1 MKITFDQMSQIDKNT
16 TAGRQGTE
24 IRRVAQASSYP
35 VNVAFDGKE
44 RVGFGT
50 QPGGKK
56 KGNIPEMVDSAE
68 IQVQNMR
75 NQMTVLSHTMSDEDF
90 AKMSREGFDPS
101 EMDPEEAV
109 TILDKIKAE
118 LLKAGEH
125 IAGFTDNMDMTT
137 LAAAVG
143 STSLAADLAESF
155 SAQDIPLDKQN
166 VEQVLW
172 ALDIAKQVKAP
183 TDSSYYYMAANGME
197 ATLKDFYLA
206 GASGSMPGQE
216 QSNPYFAED
225 VDGYITKNVS
235 DGSDSL
241 LSLEQEIEKLLKKL
255 ELPTDEESRE
265 LAAWLVEKG
274 LPIDAGHM
282 KRMQDIFAVPFP
294 LQPKQVVETAVAAI
308 AEGIPVGEKS
318 LTETGTYLS
327 KAVELFEWYQGEEG
341 MTLVQDRLKLEEV
354 RLHMTVEANVKLLK
368 SGFSI
373 DTAPIEE
380 TIEALKQA
388 EAELA
393 KEYFPHAE
401 QPLASYALYKETGNV
416 LKQLPQLPL
425 DTVGRMAFR
434 MQEVTL
440 QQFHEEGVELASAY
454 KAAGERYEA
463 IWTAPRADLGDSLKK
478 AFANVDEILKDLNYE
493 ATEENRK
500 AIRTL
505 GYNRMEINSE
515 NMQRVKEAQHSVDA
529 VIRRMTPAATLKMI
543 RDGINPLEST
553 PEQLNQYFDT
563 LPEEFSQ
570 EAEKYSKFLYRLQKQ
585 GDITP
590 QEREAFIGCYRLL
603 NQLEKSDGAA
613 VGALVNIGGELN
625 FRNLLSAIRTGRFK
639 SMDVQVNDMVGALS
653 EETVMKFSIS
663 EQIAKGFEREQA
675 NTTRKQLEEGATA
688 PKESFHML
696 ERGEMPA
703 TAQNLVAAKLLE
715 QEASTLLEGLLR
727 RSSDRQGREELRR
740 KLEKKKEF
748 GEAYEK
754 ELEESIQQIEAE
766 TLQEAQTTLDVR
778 ERKLIHKQL
787 HIMQKLSPQE
797 EFFFP
802 MEIGGKVTGV
812 HLQFTHSETM
822 QGQIHM
828 TLESMEWGRI
838 SGRLQV
844 TEKGVEGYF
853 VGNQRETVM
862 KLRASSDI
870 INSSIRKEWTFCEIE
885 FIYSEANDIP
895 MDWTRRSADVQV
907 SNERLYSLSKEFLQA
922 VKAVGEA

>member
-1 MKITFDQMSQIDKNT
+1 MKITFDQMSQIDKNVT
-16 TAGRQGTE
+16 TGRQSAE
-24 IRRVAQASSYP
+24 IRKGTQTPSYH

-44 RVGFGT
+44 RMGFGIRSEC
-50 QPGGKK
+50 KK
-56 KGNIPEMVDSAE
+56 KGNVPEMVDSADA
-68 IQVQNMR
+68 QVQNMR

-90 AKMSREGFDPS
+90 ARMCKEGFNPS
-101 EMDPEEAV
+101 EMEPEEAV

-143 STSLAADLAESF
+143 DPSLAADLAESF
-155 SAQDIPLDKQN
+155 ATQDVPLDKQN

-172 ALDIAKQVKAP
+172 ALDIAKQVKTP

-206 GASGSMPGQE
+206 GASGAMPGQE

-225 VDGYITKNVS
+225 VEGYITKNVS
-235 DGSDSL
+235 DGLDGH
-241 LSLEQEIEKLLKKL
+241 LSLEQEIQKLLEKL
-255 ELPTDEESRE
+255 ELPTDESSRE

-274 LPIDAGHM
+274 LPIDVANM
-282 KRMQDIFAVPFP
+282 KRMQDIFAVSFP
-294 LQPKQVVETAVAAI
+294 LQPKQVMETAVAAI
-308 AEGIPVGEKS
+308 AEGTPVGEKP
-318 LTETGTYLS
+318 LAETGTYLS
-327 KAVELFEWYQGEEG
+327 KAVELFECYQSEEG
-341 MTLVQDRLKLEEV
+341 VSLVQDRLKLEEV

-380 TIEALKQA
+380 TIKVLKQA

-393 KEYFPHAE
+393 KEYFPQEE
-401 QPLASYALYKETGNV
+401 QPLASYTLYKETGNV

-425 DTVGRMAFR
+425 EAVARISLR
-434 MQEVTL
+434 MQECTL
-440 QQFHEEGVELASAY
+440 QQFHEEGVQLASAY
-454 KAAGERYEA
+454 KAAGERYET

-478 AFANVDEILKDLNYE
+478 AFANVDEILGDLNYE

-500 AIRTL
+500 AVRTL

-515 NMQRVKEAQHSVDA
+515 NMEKVKEAQRSVDA
-529 VIRRMTPAATLKMI
+529 VIHQMTPAATLKMI
-543 RDGINPLEST
+543 RDGVNPLEST
-553 PEQLNQYFDT
+553 QEQLNQYFT
-563 LPEEFSQ
+563 ELPEEFSLV
-570 EAEKYSKFLYRLQKQ
+570 AEKYSKFLYQLQKQ

-625 FRNLLSAIRTGRFK
+625 FQNLLSAIRTGRFK

-653 EETVMKFSIS
+653 EEAVMKLSIS
-663 EQIAKGFEREQA
+663 EQIAKGFVKEQA
-675 NTTRKQLEEGATA
+675 AETRKQLEEAATA
-688 PKESFHML
+688 QKKSYHML

-703 TAQNLVAAKLLE
+703 TAQNLVAAKMLE
-715 QEASTLLEGLLR
+715 QEAPMLLEGLLR
-727 RSSDRQGREELRR
+727 RSPNKQERVELWK
-740 KLEKKKEF
+740 KLEKKQEF
-748 GEAYEK
+748 GQAYE
-754 ELEESIQQIEAE
+754 EQLEESIQQIEEE
-766 TLQEAQTTLDVR
+766 TLQEAKTSLDVR

-812 HLQFTHSETM
+812 HLQFTHSETK

-828 TLESMEWGRI
+828 TLESVEWGRI
-838 SGRLQV
+838 SGQLQV

-870 INSSIRKEWTFCEIE
+870 VNNSIRKEWTFCEVE
-885 FIYSEANDIP
+885 FVYSEANDIP
-895 MDWTRRSADVQV
+895 MDWTRRSAKVQV
-907 SNERLYSLSKEFLQA
+907 SNERLYSLSKDFLQA

>member
-16 TAGRQGTE
+16 TAGRQSAE
-24 IRRVAQASSYP
+24 IRRNTKIPSYH

-50 QPGGKK
+50 QPGIKK
-56 KGNIPEMVDSAE
+56 KGNVPEMVDSAE
-68 IQVQNMR
+68 VQVQNMR

-90 AKMSREGFDPS
+90 AKLSEEGFEPS
-101 EMDPEEAV
+101 EMNPEEAV

-125 IAGFTDNMDMTT
+125 VAGFTDNMDMPT

-143 STSLAADLAESF
+143 SSSLAADLAMRFAE
-155 SAQDIPLDKQN
+155 QDIPLEKQN

-172 ALDIAKQVKAP
+172 ALDIAKQVKTP

-235 DGSDSL
+235 DASDSDL
-241 LSLEQEIEKLLKKL
+241 RLEQEIQKLLEKL
-255 ELPTDEESRE
+255 ELPTDESNKE
-265 LAAWLVEKG
+265 LAVWLVEKG
-274 LPIDAGHM
+274 LPVDVDHM

-294 LQPKQVVETAVAAI
+294 LQSKQVMETAVSAI
-308 AEGIPVGEKS
+308 AEGIPVGEKN
-318 LTETGTYLS
+318 LAETGTYLT
-327 KAVELFEWYQGEEG
+327 KAVELFARYQGEEA
-341 MTLVQDRLKLEEV
+341 MSLVQDRRKLEEV
-354 RLHMTVEANVKLLK
+354 RLRMTVEANVKLLK

-373 DTAPIEE
+373 DTASIEE
-380 TIEALKQA
+380 TIEALKQV

-393 KEYFPHAE
+393 KEYFPQA
-401 QPLASYALYKETGNV
+401 QSPIASYTLYKETGNV

-425 DTVGRMAFR
+425 ETVGRMSLR
-434 MQEVTL
+434 MQEGTL
-440 QQFHEEGVELASAY
+440 QQVHEEGVQLASAY
-454 KAAGERYEA
+454 KAAGERYET

-505 GYNRMEINSE
+505 GYNHMEISSE
-515 NMQRVKEAQHSVDA
+515 NVDKVKEAQRSVDT
-529 VIRRMTPAATLKMI
+529 VIRQMTPAATLKMI
-543 RDGINPLEST
+543 RDGVNPLEST
-553 PEQLNQYFDT
+553 LEQLNQYFT
-563 LPEEFSQ
+563 ELPEEFSVV
-570 EAEKYSKFLYRLQKQ
+570 AEKYSKFLYQLQKQ

-603 NQLEKSDGAA
+603 NQLGKSDGAA

-625 FRNLLSAIRTGRFK
+625 FQNLLSAIRTGRFK
-639 SMDVQVNDMVGALS
+639 SMDVQVNDLVGALS
-653 EETVMKFSIS
+653 EESVIKLSIS
-663 EQIAKGFEREQA
+663 EQIARGFVKEQA
-675 NTTRKQLEEGATA
+675 AEARKQLQEAGNAS
-688 PKESFHML
+688 KESFHML

-703 TAQNLVAAKLLE
+703 TAQNLVAAKMLE
-715 QEASTLLEGLLR
+715 QEMPTLFEGLLR
-727 RSSDRQGREELRR
+727 RTPDRQERLELWK
-740 KLEKKKEF
+740 KLEKKQEF
-748 GEAYEK
+748 SDSYEAQ
-754 ELEESIQQIEAE
+754 LEENVKQVEE
-766 TLQEAQTTLDVR
+766 TLQEAKTSLDVR
-778 ERKLIHKQL
+778 ARKLIHKQL

-802 MEIGGKVTGV
+802 MEIDGKVTGV
-812 HLQFTHSETM
+812 HLQFTHSETH

-838 SGRLQV
+838 SGSLQV

-870 INSSIRKEWTFCEIE
+870 INSNIRKEWTFCDVE
-885 FIYSEANDIP
+885 FVYSEANDIP

-907 SNERLYSLSKEFLQA
+907 SNERLYSLSKEFLQV

>member
-16 TAGRQGTE
+16 TAGKQSAE
-24 IRRVAQASSYP
+24 IRRAAQPRSNH

-50 QPGGKK
+50 QTGFKK
-56 KGNIPEMVDSAE
+56 KNNVPEMSDSAE
-68 IQVQNMR
+68 VQVQNMR
-75 NQMTVLSHTMSDEDF
+75 NRMTVLSHTMSDEDF
-90 AKMSREGFDPS
+90 AKLSEEGFDPS
-101 EMDPEEAV
+101 EMNPEEAV

-125 IAGFTDNMDMTT
+125 VAGFTDSMDMTK

-143 STSLAADLAESF
+143 SQALAADLAESF
-155 SAQDIPLDKQN
+155 AAQDIPLDKQN

-206 GASGSMPGQE
+206 GASGSLPGQE
-216 QSNPYFAED
+216 QSNPYFAEA
-225 VDGYITKNVS
+225 VDGYITKNVEN
-235 DGSDSL
+235 G
-241 LSLEQEIEKLLKKL
+241 LERQPDLGQEIQKLLEKL
-255 ELPTDEESRE
+255 ELPTDESSKE

-274 LPIDAGHM
+274 LPIDVAQM

-294 LQPKQVVETAVAAI
+294 LQAKQVMETAVSAI
-308 AEGIPVGEKS
+308 AEGIPVGEKN
-318 LTETGTYLS
+318 LAEAGTYLS
-327 KAVELFEWYQGEEG
+327 KAAELFARYQGEEG
-341 MTLVQDRLKLEEV
+341 LALVQDRLKLEEV

-388 EAELA
+388 EVELA
-393 KEYFPHAE
+393 KEYFPQAE
-401 QPLASYALYKETGNV
+401 QPIASYELYKETGNV

-425 DTVGRMAFR
+425 DTVGRMSFR
-434 MQEVTL
+434 IQEATL
-440 QQFHEEGVELASAY
+440 QQFHEEGVQLASTY
-454 KAAGERYEA
+454 KAAGERYET

-478 AFANVDEILKDLNYE
+478 AFSNVDEILKDLNYE

-500 AIRTL
+500 AVRTL
-505 GYNRMEINSE
+505 GYNRMEVSGE
-515 NMQRVKEAQHSVDA
+515 NVEKVKEAQRRVDA
-529 VIRRMTPAATLKMI
+529 VIRQMTPAATLKMI
-543 RDGINPLEST
+543 RDGVNPLEST
-553 PEQLNQYFDT
+553 LEQLNQYFT
-563 LPEEFSQ
+563 ELPEEFSVV
-570 EAEKYSKFLYRLQKQ
+570 AEKYSKFLYQLQKQ

-603 NQLEKSDGAA
+603 HQLEKSDGAA

-625 FRNLLSAIRTGRFK
+625 FQNLLSAIRTGRFK
-639 SMDVQVNDMVGALS
+639 SMDVQINDMVGALS
-653 EETVMKFSIS
+653 EEAVMRLSIS
-663 EQIAKGFEREQA
+663 EQIANGFVKEQA
-675 NTTRKQLEEGATA
+675 AETRKQLQEGATA
-688 PKESFHML
+688 SKESFRML

-703 TAQNLVAAKLLE
+703 TAQNLVATKMLE
-715 QEASTLLEGLLR
+715 QEAPALLEGLLR
-727 RSSDRQGREELRR
+727 RSPDRQGRLELWK
-740 KLEKKKEF
+740 KLEKKQEF
-748 GEAYEK
+748 EEAYEEQLK
-754 ELEESIQQIEAE
+754 ESVQQVEEN
-766 TLQEAQTTLDVR
+766 LQEAQTPLDVR
-778 ERKLIHKQL
+778 ARKLIHKQL

-812 HLQFTHSETM
+812 HLQFTHSENH

-828 TLESMEWGRI
+828 TLESMELGCV
-838 SGRLQV
+838 SGQLQV
-844 TEKGVEGYF
+844 TDKGVEGYF
-853 VGNQRETVM
+853 VGKQRETVM

-870 INSSIRKEWTFCEIE
+870 INSSIRKEWSFCEVD
-885 FIYSEANDIP
+885 FVYSETNDIP

-907 SNERLYSLSKEFLQA
+907 SNERLYSLSKDFLQA

>member
-1 MKITFDQMSQIDKNT
+1 MKITFDQMSQIDKNI
-16 TAGRQGTE
+16 TAGRPGTE
-24 IRRVAQASSYP
+24 VHKVGQASSYYI
-35 VNVAFDGKE
+35 NVAFDGKE

-50 QPGGKK
+50 QPGCMK

-68 IQVQNMR
+68 VQVQNMR

-90 AKMSREGFDPS
+90 ARMSREGFEPS
-101 EMDPEEAV
+101 EMEPGEAV

-125 IAGFTDNMDMTT
+125 IAGFTDSMDMTT

-155 SAQDIPLDKQN
+155 AAQDVPLDKQN
-166 VEQVLW
+166 VEQVVW
-172 ALDIAKQVKAP
+172 ALDISKQVKTP
-183 TDSSYYYMAANGME
+183 TDSSYYYMAANGMD
-197 ATLKDFYLA
+197 ATLKDFYMA

-216 QSNPYFAED
+216 QSNPYFVED

-235 DGSDSL
+235 ESSDNI
-241 LSLEQEIEKLLKKL
+241 LSLEQEIQKLLEKL
-255 ELPTDEESRE
+255 ELPTDKDSKE

-282 KRMQDIFAVPFP
+282 KRMQDIYSVPFP
-294 LQPKQVVETAVAAI
+294 LQPKLVIETAVAAI
-308 AEGIPVGEKS
+308 AEGIQVGEKS
-318 LTETGTYLS
+318 LAETGTYWS
-327 KAVELFEWYQGEEG
+327 KAVEIFERYQGEEG

-354 RLHMTVEANVKLLK
+354 RLRMTVEANVKLLK

-380 TIEALKQA
+380 TIQALKRA

-393 KEYFPHAE
+393 REYFPQAG
-401 QPLASYALYKETGNV
+401 QPNESYQIYKETGNV

-425 DTVGRMAFR
+425 ATVGSMSLR

-440 QQFHEEGVELASAY
+440 QQFHEEGVQLASAF
-454 KAAGERYEA
+454 KAAGERYET
-463 IWTAPRADLGDSLKK
+463 IWTAPRVDLGDSLKK

-505 GYNRMEINSE
+505 GYNRMEINRE
-515 NMQRVKEAQHSVDA
+515 NVGRVKEALRSVDSL
-529 VIRRMTPAATLKMI
+529 ISRMTPAATLKMI

-563 LPEEFSQ
+563 LPEEFSRV
-570 EAEKYSKFLYRLQKQ
+570 ADKYSKFLYSLQKQ

-625 FRNLLSAIRTGRFK
+625 FKNLLSAIRTGRFK
-639 SMDVQVNDMVGALS
+639 SMDVQVNDLVGALT
-653 EETVMKFSIS
+653 EEAAMKLSIS
-663 EQIAKGFEREQA
+663 EQIEKGFENEHA
-675 NTTRKQLEEGATA
+675 ATTRKQMQEAATA

-703 TAQNLVAAKLLE
+703 TAQNLVAAKMLE
-715 QEASTLLEGLLR
+715 QESSTMLEFLLR
-727 RSSDRQGREELRR
+727 KSSDKQEKADLWK
-740 KLEKKKEF
+740 KLDKKQEF
-748 GEAYEK
+748 GEAYE
-754 ELEESIQQIEAE
+754 EQLEESIQQIEEE
-766 TLQEAQTTLDVR
+766 TLQEAKTPLDVR
-778 ERKLIHKQL
+778 ARKLIHKQL

-812 HLQFTHSETM
+812 HLQFTHSETL

-838 SGRLQV
+838 SGQLQV

-853 VGNQRETVM
+853 VGNQKETVM

-870 INSSIRKEWTFCEIE
+870 INSNIRKEWNFCEVE
-885 FIYSEANDIP
+885 FVYSEANDIP

-907 SNERLYSLSKEFLQA
+907 SNERLYSLSKELLQA
-922 VKAVGEA
+922 VKAVGET

>member
-24 IRRVAQASSYP
+24 IRRNTKVSSYH

-50 QPGGKK
+50 QPGMKK
-56 KGNIPEMVDSAE
+56 KGNVPEMADSAE
-68 IQVQNMR
+68 VQVQNMR
-75 NQMTVLSHTMSDEDF
+75 NQMTVLSHTMSDKDF
-90 AKMSREGFDPS
+90 AKLSEEGFDPS
-101 EMDPEEAV
+101 EMNPEEAV

-125 IAGFTDNMDMTT
+125 IAGFTDNMDMNT

-143 STSLAADLAESF
+143 SSSLAADLAESF
-155 SAQDIPLDKQN
+155 AIQDIPMDKQN

-172 ALDIAKQVKAP
+172 ALDIAKQVKTP

-197 ATLKDFYLA
+197 ATLQDFYLA

-216 QSNPYFAED
+216 QSNPYFTED
-225 VDGYITKNVS
+225 VNGYVTKNVGEVADS
-235 DGSDSL
+235 DLG
-241 LSLEQEIEKLLKKL
+241 LEQEIQKLLEKL
-255 ELPTDEESRE
+255 ELPTDESSRE

-282 KRMQDIFAVPFP
+282 KRMQDVFAVSFP
-294 LQPKQVVETAVAAI
+294 LQEKQVMETAVAAI
-308 AEGIPVGEKS
+308 AEGIPVGEKNLAES
-318 LTETGTYLS
+318 GNYWE
-327 KAVELFEWYQGEEG
+327 KAAELFAQYQGEEG
-341 MTLVQDRLKLEEV
+341 LSLVKDRLQLEEI
-354 RLHMTVEANVKLLK
+354 RLRMTVEANVKLLK

-393 KEYFPHAE
+393 KEYFPQAE
-401 QPLASYALYKETGNV
+401 QPIASYQLLKETHSIV
-416 LKQLPQLPL
+416 RQLPQLPL
-425 DTVGRMAFR
+425 DTVGRMSFS
-434 MQEVTL
+434 MQEATL
-440 QQFHEEGVELASAY
+440 QQFHEEGVQLASAY
-454 KAAGERYEA
+454 KAAGERYET

-505 GYNRMEINSE
+505 GYNRMEISIE
-515 NMQRVKEAQHSVDA
+515 NIERVKEAQHSVDV
-529 VIRRMTPAATLKMI
+529 VIRQMTPAATLKMI
-543 RDGINPLEST
+543 RDGMNPLEST
-553 PEQLNQYFDT
+553 LEQLNQYFT
-563 LPEEFSQ
+563 ELPEEFSQ
-570 EAEKYSKFLYRLQKQ
+570 ATLKYSNFLYQLQKQ

-625 FRNLLSAIRTGRFK
+625 FQNLLSAIRTGHFK

-653 EETVMKFSIS
+653 EEAVMKLSIS
-663 EQIAKGFEREQA
+663 DQIAGGFVKEQA
-675 NTTRKQLEEGATA
+675 AEARKQLQEAGTA

-696 ERGEMPA
+696 ERGEIPA
-703 TAQNLVAAKLLE
+703 TAQNLMAAKMLE
-715 QEASTLLEGLLR
+715 QEATTMLEGLLR
-727 RSSDRQGREELRR
+727 RSSDRQERLELWK
-740 KLEKKKEF
+740 KLEKKQEF
-748 GEAYEK
+748 SNSYE
-754 ELEESIQQIEAE
+754 EQLEESIQQVEKE
-766 TLQEAQTTLDVR
+766 TLQESQTSLDVR
-778 ERKLIHKQL
+778 AHKLIHKQL

-802 MEIGGKVTGV
+802 MEIDGKVTGV
-812 HLQFTHSETM
+812 HLQFTHSETH
-822 QGQIHM
+822 QGQIQM
-828 TLESMEWGRI
+828 TMESLEWGRI
-838 SGRLQV
+838 SGNLQV

-862 KLRASSDI
+862 KLRASTDI
-870 INSSIRKEWTFCEIE
+870 INSSIRKEWTFCEVE
-885 FIYSEANDIP
+885 FVYSEVNDIP
-895 MDWTRRSADVQV
+895 MDWTRRSANVQV
-907 SNERLYSLSKEFLQA
+907 SNERLYSLSKDFLQA